1 MSQLK
6 SRIYTAKSRSTGG
19 RDGHTASLQG
29 DFKAA
34 LATPKAMGG
43 PGGEGTN
50 PEELFACGYSACFLN
65 AVKFVAM
72 SQKIPFDGDNSSC
85 EAHVTIGQVEVGFG
99 LEVAMTVTLPNLEQ
113 AAAEQL
119 VAAAHQTCPYS
130 NATRNN
136 VQVEFTVKGKA

>member
-1 MSQLK
+1 MELK
-6 SRIYTAKSRSTGG
+6 NRLYTAKARSTGG

-34 LATPKAMGG
+34 LATPKEMGG
-43 PGGEGTN
+43 PGGDGTN

-72 SQKIPFDGDNSSC
+72 RQKIPFDAANSTC
-85 EAHVTIGQVEVGFG
+85 EAHVTIGQAEVGFG
-99 LEVAMTVTLPNLEQ
+99 LEVSLTISLPNLDQ
-113 AAAEQL
+113 AEAEKL
-119 VAAAHQTCPYS
+119 VETAHQTCPYS

-136 VQVEFTVKGKA
+136 VQVNLEVKGKA